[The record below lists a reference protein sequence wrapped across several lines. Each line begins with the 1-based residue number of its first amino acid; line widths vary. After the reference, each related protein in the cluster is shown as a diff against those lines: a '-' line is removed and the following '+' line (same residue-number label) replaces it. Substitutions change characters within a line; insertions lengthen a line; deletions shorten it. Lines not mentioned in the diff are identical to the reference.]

1 MPRRL
6 PGLLVFALVA
16 ACSPPRAPLKMEV
29 EYAGCQSVLMPGP
42 VCVPWPKREMK
53 LWVGAPPEAKIALR
67 AGGDPIAAVG
77 EPVQG
82 GRRFVL
88 TLPQGAERLDVLVE
102 TADGRGT
109 WSLALKAP
117 VRRARQEESRDL
129 LNEIKDKAT
138 RLRDHV
144 VARRLDQARETMD
157 GMTLPAG
164 ADAESRCL
172 VAYSRG
178 LLAGAEGD
186 YRTALTEIR
195 QAVEIAERLA
205 MGRYRWGAEQ
215 EQALLLR
222 GLGRSREAA
231 EIFERLR
238 RDPPRS
244 ATACDIAGFL
254 NNQAWSAL
262 LAREAGE
269 PVSAPTDLLAQ
280 ALAEYGKCY
289 TPEDQGNVLLNLA
302 LARLQEGRLAE
313 ARGFL
318 DRARGTE
325 PDPPL
330 SHTLWR
336 LDLEARIARQE
347 GRPEEALARFGR
359 LDQLAQ
365 AAGSPEARLRAAL
378 GRARTLKDPAGVLAV
393 LREAEDLLDR
403 QSLQIRID
411 QGRETFFADRQSLV
425 GLHLQT
431 LLDQGRNREALE
443 VARRA
448 RSRVLGQLARA
459 GRLESLSPDQRS
471 RWDVLLAE
479 YQKRRAAL
487 EEQARDDWKLP
498 ADRLQLAQAAR
509 QAESER
515 VQRLLDQA
523 FQILGGRS
531 PQAPLA
537 PPRPGDLVL
546 AYHPLPGGWAGFAWD
561 GETVQAARFDLPS
574 HVLAQSGEL
583 SRRLLAPFRDR
594 IGRAKRLR
602 ILPTGALET
611 VDFQA
616 LPFEGDVLLVG
627 RPVVYGLDLPPA
639 APSRPPGRRAL
650 LVADPKGDLPGSLDE
665 AREVARTLQPAWTLA
680 RLKDE
685 EATANAVRSQLVQ
698 ADLLHYAGH
707 GDFAGLG
714 GWESGLPL
722 AGETRLKL
730 GDFLAL
736 DRVPAWVVLSG
747 CDTGKASADVP
758 LQGLGLAH
766 AFLLAGSRSVIASA
780 RPADDRQAP
789 WFFGELYRQWGRE
802 PDLAVALQRAEL
814 AWRRK
819 SPGADW
825 SGFRLFEP

>member
-1 MPRRL
+1 
-6 PGLLVFALVA
+6 
-16 ACSPPRAPLKMEV
+16 
-29 EYAGCQSVLMPGP
+29 MPGP
-42 VCVPWPKREMK
+42 VCVPWSKREVK

-67 AGGDPIAAVG
+67 AGGDPIPATV

-82 GRRFVL
+82 GHRFVL
-88 TLPQGAERLDVLVE
+88 TLPRGAETLDVLVE
-102 TADGRGT
+102 TADGQGT
-109 WSLALKAP
+109 WSLALRAP
-117 VRRARQEESRDL
+117 VRRARQKEARDL
-129 LNEIKDKAT
+129 LGEIKGKAT
-138 RLRDHV
+138 RLLDHV
-144 VARRLDQARETMD
+144 GARRLDQARETMD
-157 GMTLPAG
+157 GMTLPAA

-195 QAVEIAERLA
+195 QVVEVAERLS
-205 MGRYRWGAEQ
+205 MGRYRWLAEQ

-222 GLGRSREAA
+222 GLGRSREAS
-231 EIFERLR
+231 ELFERLGR
-238 RDPPRS
+238 QPPP
-244 ATACDIAGFL
+244 TLTPCDIGDFL
-254 NNQAWSAL
+254 NNQGWTAL

-269 PVSAPTDLLAQ
+269 NVADPSPLFERALKTYEGCNRFTSETQ
-280 ALAEYGKCY
+280 A
-289 TPEDQGNVLLNLA
+289 NVLLNQA
-302 LARLQEGRLAE
+302 LAPLQDGRLAE

-318 DRARGTE
+318 DRASGTE

-347 GRPEEALARFGR
+347 GRREEALARFGH
-359 LDQLAQ
+359 LDQLAR

-378 GRARTLKDPAGVLAV
+378 GRARTLKDPARVLEV
-393 LREAEDLLDR
+393 LREAEALLDH

-411 QGRETFFADRQSLV
+411 QGRETFIADRQALV

-459 GRLESLSPDQRS
+459 GRLESLSPDRRS

-479 YQKRRAAL
+479 YQERRAAL
-487 EEQARDDWKLP
+487 EEQARDDWTLS
-498 ADRLQLAQAAR
+498 ADQFQLAQAAR
-509 QAESER
+509 QGESESVR
-515 VQRLLDQA
+515 QLLDQA
-523 FQILGGRS
+523 FQILGDAGGRS
-531 PQAPLA
+531 PEVPLA
-537 PPRPGDLVL
+537 PPRPGDLIL

-561 GETVQAARFDLPS
+561 GETVQATRFDLPA
-574 HVLAQSGEL
+574 HALTQPGEL
-583 SRRLLAPFRDR
+583 SRRLLTPFRNR
-594 IGRAKRLR
+594 IERAKRLR
-602 ILPTGALET
+602 ILPTGTLET

-616 LPFEGDVLLVG
+616 LPFGGDVLLAG

-639 APSRPPGRRAL
+639 DPIRPPGRRAL
-650 LVADPKGDLPGSLDE
+650 LVADPKGDLPGSLAE
-665 AREVARTLQPAWTLA
+665 VREVARTLKPAWTLA
-680 RLKDE
+680 ELKGE
-685 EATANAVRSQLVQ
+685 EATANAVRNQLVN

-730 GDFLAL
+730 GDFLVL
-736 DRVPAWVVLSG
+736 KQVPAWVVLSG
-747 CDTGKASADVP
+747 CDTGKVSADIP

-766 AFLLAGSRSVIASA
+766 AFLLAGSRSVIAST
-780 RPADDRQAP
+780 RLADDRQVP
-789 WFFGELYRQWGRE
+789 WFFAELYRQWGRE